1 MTQDAVWEA
10 EFSCSRV
17 GIPPAVA
24 GVDLVITR
32 CLRLPGP
39 VVPERRPERPR
50 DEPGEITEDTKLY
63 VISNLNITRITFYPY
78 PTKARL
84 STCLFILF

>member
-10 EFSCSRV
+10 EFSCSSV

-24 GVDLVITR
+24 GVDLVIAR
-32 CLRLPGP
+32 CLRRLGP

-63 VISNLNITRITFYPY
+63 VISNLNITPQ
-78 PTKARL
+78 L
-84 STCLFILF
+84 SNL

>member
-10 EFSCSRV
+10 EFSCSSV

-24 GVDLVITR
+24 GGDLVISR
-32 CLRLPGP
+32 CLRRLGP

-63 VISNLNITRITFYPY
+63 VISNLNITHHI
-78 PTKARL
+78 L
-84 STCLFILF
+84 SLSNQGSPICLFILF